1 MTQNNR
7 QGIEKKVSV
16 KTPRENTPQP
26 KIIATA
32 KSTHHLADVLSLL
45 FHRKKRRV
53 FVERKKT
60 AALHGL
66 SKQFVIFLLFTL
78 TATVTILTLFVMW
91 QLRLAWYEAIW
102 REETS
107 SSDKVLAQNVKSN
120 KFYLNEKF
128 IPSQYSQAQILDLRT
143 PWRYRAFYRLPYAK
157 NQEPLILIGGEKKE
171 EKIIIYENEHPYF
184 NRSTLIK
191 CLLAVTLFS
200 VTLTA
205 LLLLWFRQKF
215 INPLYHTV
223 QAIHRFTDDPNN
235 LMTML
240 IASDRE
246 DEIGFLQRE
255 LTRMQVMY
263 RISLKQYQH
272 LAALG
277 AAVTKINHDLKGL
290 LSTALLAGEQINKS
304 ADPKTRKKI
313 RLFVTIVEKTIK
325 LCGQLLSYVREEKK
339 PTFITRVDINI
350 LLKSLSADLRIAANG
365 ETKIKTQ
372 LQSTRPI
379 QGDAD
384 NLYRAFRNIGQNA
397 IEAKAKELTIILKG
411 DGKHV
416 HVNFIDNG
424 PGLSIEASRSL
435 FKAFA
440 HSSKVGGSGLGL
452 SISQDL
458 IKQHGG
464 SLTLARSG
472 AKGTTFH
479 CVFPVALGTKKTV
492 IIGKN
497 KILTNQNK
505 KSLITYNRKNELV
518 K

>member
-1 MTQNNR
+1 
-7 QGIEKKVSV
+7 
-16 KTPRENTPQP
+16 
-26 KIIATA
+26 
-32 KSTHHLADVLSLL
+32 
-45 FHRKKRRV
+45 
-53 FVERKKT
+53 
-60 AALHGL
+60 
-66 SKQFVIFLLFTL
+66 
-78 TATVTILTLFVMW
+78 MW
-91 QLRLAWYEAIW
+91 QLRLSWYEAIW
-102 REETS
+102 QEKINSNNKELT
-107 SSDKVLAQNVKSN
+107 QNIKGNDSH
-120 KFYLNEKF
+120 LNEQF
-128 IPSQYSQAQILDLRT
+128 IQPQGSQVQTLDLRE
-143 PWRYRAFYRLPYAK
+143 PWRYRAFYRLPYTK
-157 NQEPLILIGGEKKE
+157 TQERLILIGGEKKE
-171 EKIIIYENEHPYF
+171 KKEVMIYEDEHPYF
-184 NRSTLIK
+184 NRYTLVK
-191 CLLAVTLFS
+191 CLLAVALFV
-200 VTLTA
+200 VTLMA

-290 LSTALLAGEQINKS
+290 LSTALLAGESINKS

-313 RLFVTIVEKTIK
+313 RLFVTIVERTIK

-339 PTFITRVDINI
+339 TTFITRVDLNG
-350 LLKSLSADLRIAANG
+350 LLKSLSADLRISAKG
-365 ETKIKTQ
+365 ETKIRTK
-372 LQSTRPI
+372 LQSTQPI
-379 QGDAD
+379 QGDTD

-397 IEAKAKELTIILKG
+397 IEAKAKELTIKLNG

-416 HVNFIDNG
+416 HVNFVDDG
-424 PGLSIEASRSL
+424 PGLSIEASKSL

-452 SISQDL
+452 SISQEL

-464 SLTLARSG
+464 SLTLAKSG

-479 CVFPVALGTKKTV
+479 CVFPIALGVKKTTTTE
-492 IIGKN
+492 KN
-497 KILTNQNK
+497 KK
-505 KSLITYNRKNELV
+505 
-518 K
+518 